1 MCSFNPLYGQGM
13 SVALSEARALDRCL
27 AAGGGDLAKRFFREA
42 AQIVES
48 PWAIATG
55 EDYRYPQVE
64 GRRPPGFGF
73 ISRYMARAHR
83 VATRDPIVLRRFF
96 QVASLLAPPPAMIAP
111 EIAWRVLLGSGAV
124 RAASPV
130 RKIVPA

>member
-1 MCSFNPLYGQGM
+1 MCSFNPVYGQGM
-13 SVALSEARALDRCL
+13 SVAVAEAHALDRCL
-27 AAGGGDLAKRFFREA
+27 AGGDIDLAKRFFHEV

-64 GRRPPGFGF
+64 GRRPPGFAI

-83 VATRDPIVLRRFF
+83 IATKDPVVLKRFF
-96 QVASLLAPPPAMIAP
+96 EVASLLASPPAMMAP
-111 EIAWRVLLGSGAV
+111 GIAWRVLLGNGGA
-124 RAASPV
+124 RETSPA
-130 RKIVPA
+130 RKVA